1 MKLYIAQATCSLAV
15 QAIANELGLSPEL
28 VHFDVFGKS
37 SSDKSNFAEFNPLL
51 YVPLL
56 MLDNEQKSQ
65 LTETTIVTSYLAD
78 QHPEA
83 NLIPRPGT
91 LERVKMDQL
100 LTFIATEIA
109 QKHIPLMRKL
119 MTPEGVA
126 FTTNKL
132 LTAYGAL
139 DTRLADGR
147 SYLTGEQFTVA
158 DAYVW
163 ATMWQERSGVKLD
176 HLTHLMA
183 YIARIEARPSAI
195 KALKDEA
202 EIVARHRQLLAA

>member
-1 MKLYIAQATCSLAV
+1 MKLYIAEATCSLAA

-37 SSDKSNFAEFNPLL
+37 TSDGSNFSDVNPLQ
-51 YVPLL
+51 YVPALV
-56 MLDNEQKSQ
+56 LDGEKTA
-65 LTETTIVTSYLAD
+65 LTETIIITSYLAD

-83 NLIPRPGT
+83 NLIPKRGT
-91 LERVKMDQL
+91 IERTRMDQL

-119 MTPEGVA
+119 MTPEGIE
-126 FTTNKL
+126 FHTNKL
-132 LTAYGAL
+132 LTAYGVL
-139 DTRLADGR
+139 DKQLSDGR

-163 ATMWQERSGVKLD
+163 ATMWQARSGVNLD
-176 HLTHLMA
+176 HLTNLMA
-183 YIARIEARPSAI
+183 YVARVEARPSAQ

-202 EIVARHRQLLAA
+202 ELVARHRKLLAA